1 MSDSRKDG
9 GGSSKGSRLSSMFE
23 GLKIPDQLQDAK
35 VHLIHQKSVN
45 SNIRFNFAA
54 ADTLKTQDWEAR

>member
-1 MSDSRKDG
+1 MSDSKKDG

-45 SNIRFNFAA
+45 SNIGFNFAA
-54 ADTLKTQDWEAR
+54 ADAPKAQDWKAR